1 MREIALLLKE
11 LKVIFNSAI
20 ELPVHLSTDVQI
32 LEQLEIDFVKDMSG
46 FRAVRPPGICTI
58 LMEILTEK
66 ITFPLKFSNEIIE

>member
-32 LEQLEIDFVKDMSG
+32 LEQLEIDFNVTPNN
-46 FRAVRPPGICTI
+46 F
-58 LMEILTEK
+58 
-66 ITFPLKFSNEIIE
+66 